1 MNRGKKFITRL
12 IVLLP
17 FFTYGQTVDFTFS
30 TSNNL
35 YCNPQ
40 LVTFTQNCTG
50 TPDGFIWRFGNGV
63 SATQPIASTTYS
75 NPGTYS
81 VTLIAIYADVAI
93 SITKPIIINPTPF
106 ISIIADR
113 RKLCQ
118 PGVVNFTAPGSPFI
132 SSYDWNFGDGSPVVT
147 TTANTTSHLYNSFNS
162 FIVTVKGISAAG
174 CSSITRDTI
183 EVVQFSILSAGID
196 PPGGCIPTTIVLNVV
211 PDPPPGDPAVNY
223 TWNFGDG
230 SPGAITTVPAV
241 NHTYN
246 IITPITT
253 ANVTVATASGCTSQ
267 YIYPLFGFGIP
278 PTSPV
283 AVTDDGRTT
292 YCASETIRFNGTAT
306 DANYYLWDYGDGSRD
321 SISAPTVTHRYRSVG
336 NKRVIMTP
344 YFNGCAGLEKDTIDL
359 TIIGVVA
366 DYTFHNLCSA
376 KNHFEYENLSL
387 GNISSFR
394 WTFSD
399 IPGSPDIVNYN
410 ASHSFPAN
418 GSFTT
423 QLYLYD
429 SITGCSDSLLTN
441 QYTATPIFTS
451 SRSKVCKD
459 SVIIYTV
466 LNPYPPNSGYLYQYH
481 VDGPIVAHSIYP
493 ELILKPDLRGI
504 FNEFVIIDGPGNNT
518 CNDTLYL
525 PGPTTVGGPVLS
537 FSMPDVSCFLNNSF
551 PVVNNSFPFFAADP
565 IANWEWDFGDNT
577 FSNLKDPPAHSY
589 AIPGAFKMFFKATDI
604 NGCAQVDSLI
614 IRVHP
619 TPEIYVL
626 PRIDTLCSGDSL
638 QLLAFTIDN
647 LQWTTNYNISC
658 LTCDTVLINPATST
672 NYVAQA
678 TNGFG
683 CINMDTAKI
692 KVYEPFTLRVSP
704 ADTAFCPPGRVQYNS
719 NVNGIF
725 SWSPSSWLSSAGIR
739 NPISTPDSSVI
750 YRIILND
757 SGGCFADTAIAS
769 IRVYSIPTVN
779 AGNDLVI
786 SFYNSFT
793 LNPAYSPDVAF
804 YHWSPPVNALSC
816 ISCPVVSGV
825 ASESA
830 KYRVEVTT
838 ANGCK
843 ARDEVN
849 VIVACNKANLNLPSA
864 FTPNNDGLNDHFY
877 PLTRGYKVIN
887 KLVVYDRW
895 ANKVFER
902 HNFSPNS
909 PLLGWNG
916 TTKDRQPSGSGVF
929 VWMIEATCDLGE
941 KVESKGIVTLIR

>member
-1 MNRGKKFITRL
+1 MDKGRKFISKL
-12 IVLLP
+12 IILLP

-50 TPDGFIWRFGNGV
+50 APDGFIWRFGNGV
-63 SATQPIASTTYS
+63 SANQSIASTTYS
-75 NPGTYS
+75 NPGTYF

-93 SITKPIIINPTPF
+93 STTKPITINPTPF
-106 ISIIADR
+106 ISISADR
-113 RKLCQ
+113 NNLCQ
-118 PGVVNFTAPGSPFI
+118 PGIVNFTASGSPFI
-132 SSYDWNFGDGSPVVT
+132 SSFEWNFGDGSPVLIT
-147 TTANTTSHLYNSFNS
+147 STNAASHLFSSYNSFV
-162 FIVTVKGISAAG
+162 VTVKGITLAG
-174 CSSITRDTI
+174 CSSIATDTVKV
-183 EVVQFSILSAGID
+183 ERFSITDAGID
-196 PPGGCIPTTIVLNVV
+196 PPGGCIPATIVLNVI
-211 PDPPPGDPAVNY
+211 PDPPQGDPPVNF

-230 SPGAITTVPAV
+230 SPVANTTVPDV
-241 NHTYN
+241 SHIYT
-246 IITPITT
+246 ITTPITT
-253 ANVTVATASGCTSQ
+253 ASVTVATASGCTSQ

-278 PTSPV
+278 PVNPV

-292 YCASETIRFNGTAT
+292 YCASETIRFNSSAT
-306 DANYYLWDYGDGSRD
+306 NANYFVWDYGDGSND
-321 SISAPTVTHRYRSVG
+321 SISSPTTTHRYRSLG

-344 YFNGCAGLEKDTIDL
+344 YFNGCAGVEKDTIDL

-376 KNHFEYENLSL
+376 RNHFVYDNLSL

-410 ASHSFPAN
+410 TTHNFPAN

-429 SITGCSDSLLTN
+429 STTGCNDSLLTN
-441 QYTATPIFTS
+441 QYTATPVFTS

-459 SVIIYTV
+459 SIIVYTV
-466 LNPYPPNSGYLYQYH
+466 LNPYPPNSGYVYEYH
-481 VDGPIVAHSIYP
+481 VDGPIIAHSIYP
-493 ELILKPDLRGI
+493 ELILKPDLRGV

-525 PGPTTVGGPVLS
+525 PGPTTVGGPVLD
-537 FSMPDVSCFLNNSF
+537 FSMPDLSCFLNNSF
-551 PVVNNSFPFFAADP
+551 PVVNNSFPFFATDP
-565 IANWEWDFGDNT
+565 IVTWEWDFGDNT
-577 FSNLKDPPAHSY
+577 FSNLKDPPPHSY
-589 AIPGAFKMFFKATDI
+589 AIPGAFKMFFKVTDI
-604 NGCAQVDSLI
+604 NSCAQIDSMI
-614 IRVHP
+614 VRVHP

-626 PRIDTLCSGDSL
+626 PRIDTICSGDSL

-658 LTCDTVLINPATST
+658 LTCDTVRINPATST

-683 CINMDTAKI
+683 CINSDTAKI
-692 KVYEPFTLRVSP
+692 KVYEPFDLQVSP
-704 ADTAFCPPGRVQYNS
+704 ADTAFCPPGRVQYYTNL
-719 NVNGIF
+719 NGIF
-725 SWSPSSWLSSAGIR
+725 NWSPSSWLNASGIR
-739 NPISTPDSSVI
+739 NPVSTPDSSVT

-757 SGGCFADTAIAS
+757 SGSCFADTAFAS
-769 IRVYSIPTVN
+769 ILVYTIPTVN
-779 AGNDLVI
+779 AGSDQIVP
-786 SFYNSFT
+786 FYNSFT
-793 LNPAYSPDVAF
+793 FNPAYSSDVVS

-816 ISCPVVSGV
+816 TSCPVVSGV

-830 KYRVEVTT
+830 KYTIDVTT
-838 ANGCK
+838 ADGCK
-843 ARDEVN
+843 AKDDVM
-849 VIVACNKANLNLPSA
+849 VIVVCNKANLNLPSA

-877 PLTRGYKVIN
+877 PLTRGYKMIN
-887 KLVVYDRW
+887 KFVVYDRW

-902 HNFSPNS
+902 YNFLPNT

-916 TTKDRQPSGSGVF
+916 TTKDKQPSGSNVF